1 MQDLHGAYSIGT
13 MARRLPLSFQRI
25 KRKGNEMTRFE
36 NKTVI
41 VTGASSGIGAAPAR
55 RFGREGANV
64 VLISRT
70 QAKLDKVA
78 EDIPSAKVVPADLS
92 TKDGVETAAKAAREA
107 FGRVDVLV
115 NNAGT
120 AVMGSIEE
128 VDEDG
133 FAEVMET
140 DVTGVWRL
148 TKALWGDLKATKGNV
163 VMTSSVS
170 GTGGDWDM
178 HAYNTAKGAVTNLTR
193 ALALDARNS
202 GVRVNA
208 VNPSFTKTELT
219 SGMLENDELVA
230 KFMER
235 IPLGRPAEPEDIAD
249 VIAFLASDDARF
261 VNGVNLPVDG
271 GLSASNG
278 QPPQA

>member
-1 MQDLHGAYSIGT
+1 M
-13 MARRLPLSFQRI
+13 
-25 KRKGNEMTRFE
+25 ERFTG
-36 NKTVI
+36 KTVI
-41 VTGASSGIGAAPAR
+41 VTGASSGIGAATAR

-64 VLISRT
+64 VLVSRT
-70 QAKLDKVA
+70 QSKLDAVA
-78 EDIPSAKVVPADLS
+78 ADIPSARVVAADLS
-92 TKDGVETAAKAAREA
+92 TRDGVRTAASGAREA

-128 VDEDG
+128 VGEDG
-133 FAEVMET
+133 WAEVMET

-148 TKALWGDLKATKGNV
+148 TKALWPDLKASAGNV

-170 GTGGDWDM
+170 GIGGDWGM
-178 HAYNTAKGAVTNLTR
+178 HAYNAAKGAITNLTR
-193 ALALDARNS
+193 ALALDARES

-219 SGMLENDELVA
+219 SGMVENDALVA
-230 KFMER
+230 KFLER

>member
-1 MQDLHGAYSIGT
+1 M
-13 MARRLPLSFQRI
+13 
-25 KRKGNEMTRFE
+25 ERFTG
-36 NKTVI
+36 KTVI
-41 VTGASSGIGAAPAR
+41 VTGASSGIGAATAR

-64 VLISRT
+64 VLVSRT
-70 QAKLDKVA
+70 QSKLDAVA
-78 EDIPSAKVVPADLS
+78 ADIPSARVVAADLS
-92 TKDGVETAAKAAREA
+92 TRDGVRTAASGAREA

-133 FAEVMET
+133 WAEVMET

-148 TKALWGDLKATKGNV
+148 TKALWPDLKASGGNV

-170 GTGGDWDM
+170 GLGGDWGM
-178 HAYNTAKGAVTNLTR
+178 HAYNAAKGAITNLTR
-193 ALALDARNS
+193 ALALDARES

-219 SGMLENDELVA
+219 SGMVENDALVA
-230 KFMER
+230 KFLER

>member
-1 MQDLHGAYSIGT
+1 M
-13 MARRLPLSFQRI
+13 
-25 KRKGNEMTRFE
+25 ERFTG
-36 NKTVI
+36 KTVV
-41 VTGASSGIGAAPAR
+41 VTGASSGIGAATAR

-64 VLISRT
+64 VLVART
-70 QAKLDKVA
+70 KEKLEKVA
-78 EDIPSAKVVPADLS
+78 ADIPSARVVVADLS
-92 TKDGVETAAKAAREA
+92 SREGVTRASEEARAA
-107 FGRVDVLV
+107 FGQVDVLV

-120 AVMGSIEE
+120 AVMGGIDT
-128 VDEDG
+128 VDEDD
-133 FAEVMET
+133 FEKVMSI
-140 DVTGVWRL
+140 DVTGVWRM
-148 TKALWGDLKATKGNV
+148 TKALWPALKAAGGNV

-170 GTGGDWDM
+170 GTGGDWNM

-193 ALALDARNS
+193 ALALDARDS
-202 GVRVNA
+202 GIRVNA
-208 VNPSFTKTELT
+208 VNPSFTKSELT
-219 SGMLENDELVA
+219 ADMLENDTLVD

-278 QPPQA
+278 QPPQG

>member
-1 MQDLHGAYSIGT
+1 M
-13 MARRLPLSFQRI
+13 
-25 KRKGNEMTRFE
+25 NRFE
-36 NKTVI
+36 NKTVV
-41 VTGASSGIGAAPAR
+41 VTGASSGIGEATAR

-64 VLISRT
+64 VL
-70 QAKLDKVA
+70 VA
-78 EDIPSAKVVPADLS
+78 RREDRLKAIAAEIPSAAVVTADLS
-92 TKDGVETAAKAAREA
+92 TREGCEQAAQDIRAA

-115 NNAGT
+115 NNAGNAET
-120 AVMGSIEE
+120 GGIED
-128 VDEDG
+128 VNEDQ
-133 FAEVMET
+133 FARVFNL
-140 DVTGVWRL
+140 DVTAVWRL
-148 TKALWGDLKATKGNV
+148 TKALWPDLKAAKGNV

-170 GTGGDWDM
+170 GIGGDWNM
-178 HAYNTAKGAVTNLTR
+178 HVYNAAKGAVTNLTR
-193 ALALDARNS
+193 ALALDARDS

-208 VNPSFTKTELT
+208 VCPSFTRTEMT
-219 SGMLENDELVA
+219 EGIQDNEAKIA

-235 IPLGRPAEPEDIAD
+235 IPLSRPAEPEDIGD

>member
-1 MQDLHGAYSIGT
+1 
-13 MARRLPLSFQRI
+13 
-25 KRKGNEMTRFE
+25 MTRFE

-41 VTGASSGIGAAPAR
+41 VTGASSGIGAATAR

-70 QAKLDKVA
+70 QSKLDAVA
-78 EDIPSAKVVPADLS
+78 QDIPSAKVVPADLS
-92 TKDGVETAAKAAREA
+92 TKEGVATAAKAAREA

-120 AVMGSIEE
+120 AVMGSIED

-148 TKALWGDLKATKGNV
+148 TKALWSDLKASKGNV

-170 GTGGDWDM
+170 GIGGDWNM

-208 VNPSFTKTELT
+208 VNPSFTKSELT
-219 SGMLENDELVA
+219 ADMLDNEELVA